1 MSGNRFLLSSVAFGI
16 SFGVSLV
23 FSKGDWGKAL
33 GTGCLTFLGSQVGAI
48 VASRQAEDALTWRID
63 ELKGHIRALQ
73 RKRSEAYIDLLDV
86 IEEHDRIIANINS
99 LQSQTKQMKAQNA
112 VSHRSNQPFPS
123 WDLSVPTQR
132 RTTAEIQ
139 DLDSKIKELEQE
151 EAAVNESLT
160 TTLAAKQRAELSLTT
175 TQAELKQVQQKVAE
189 QQKHQMRLQQDIQ
202 HLQTTKHQLEQEL
215 SQLQEQVAT
224 LEQYRSELD
233 RLVAA
238 AEPTRQQVEA
248 GAQSLQGA
256 IDQLQQQIRSLHGEL
271 GQLEEQILERRTQKD
286 DLDRELTS
294 LRQQQQQL
302 STSAT
307 VLQGAN
313 SAATHPSFA
322 TAWQG
327 SIAQNGHSSG
337 HSVPTDPSAPID
349 LDLSQAALSPGWI
362 TFVHQLPHYEL
373 QALCAIAQE
382 ANPAGT
388 LKQIAESNLTMPELL
403 IDAINEQAL
412 EAIGDLILETT
423 SETNTPIIAQEY
435 RSTVAKVVQAYE
447 ASQKT
452 A

>member
-23 FSKGDWGKAL
+23 FSKGDWGKAF
-33 GTGCLTFLGSQVGAI
+33 GTGCLAFVGSQVGAI

-112 VSHRSNQPFPS
+112 VSHRSTQPFPS

-160 TTLAAKQRAELSLTT
+160 ITLAAKQRAELSLTT

-189 QQKHQMRLQQDIQ
+189 QQKHQTRLQQDIQ
-202 HLQTTKHQLEQEL
+202 QLQATKQKLEHEL
-215 SQLQEQVAT
+215 SQLQEQVTT
-224 LEQYRSELD
+224 LEQYRTELD
-233 RLVAA
+233 RLVSA

-271 GQLEEQILERRTQKD
+271 GQLEDQILERRTQKE

-302 STSAT
+302 SISAT
-307 VLQGAN
+307 PPQPVN
-313 SAATHPSFA
+313 STSTHSSFA

-327 SIAQNGHSSG
+327 AVAQNGHPGSHATS
-337 HSVPTDPSAPID
+337 TDPAAPID
-349 LDLSQAALSPGWI
+349 LDLSQAALSPDWI

-373 QALCAIAQE
+373 QALCAIAQ
-382 ANPAGT
+382 ATNPAST

-435 RSTVAKVVQAYE
+435 RSTIAKVVQAYE

>member
-1 MSGNRFLLSSVAFGI
+1 MAFGI

-23 FSKGDWGKAL
+23 FSKGDWGKAF

-48 VASRQAEDALTWRID
+48 VASRQAEDALTWRMD

-112 VSHRSNQPFPS
+112 VSNRSNQPFPS

-160 TTLAAKQRAELSLTT
+160 ITLAAKQRAELSLTT
-175 TQAELKQVQQKVAE
+175 TQAELKQVQQKVAD
-189 QQKHQMRLQQDIQ
+189 QKSLQTRLQAEIQ
-202 HLQTTKHQLEQEL
+202 QLQLTKQQLEQ
-215 SQLQEQVAT
+215 QLTQVQEQVAT
-224 LEQYRSELD
+224 LEQYRTELD
-233 RLVAA
+233 RLVSA

-256 IDQLQQQIRSLHGEL
+256 IEQLQQQIRSLHGEL
-271 GQLEEQILERRTQKD
+271 GQLEDQILERRTQKE

-302 STSAT
+302 SASAMASQT
-307 VLQGAN
+307 AN
-313 SAATHPSFA
+313 SASTHSSFA

-327 SIAQNGHSSG
+327 AIAQNGHPGSHAPST
-337 HSVPTDPSAPID
+337 PDPAAPID
-349 LDLSQAALSPGWI
+349 LDLSQAALSPDWI

-373 QALCAIAQE
+373 QALCAIAQST
-382 ANPAGT
+382 NPAST